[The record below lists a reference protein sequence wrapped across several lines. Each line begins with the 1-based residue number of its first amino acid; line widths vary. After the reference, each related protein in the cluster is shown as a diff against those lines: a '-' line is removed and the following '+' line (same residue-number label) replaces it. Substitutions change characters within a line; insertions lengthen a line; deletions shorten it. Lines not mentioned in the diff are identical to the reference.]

1 MSHEINIVY
10 FTYINPTKNYKLIIQ
25 GQLNE
30 VIVSNVGTR
39 SKLFIVISCEFPE
52 LIDDLKNAIT
62 EQLSNTNVNYE
73 LTIEPKN
80 IFEYYGIKKV
90 YDLAKADPD
99 KYYIYFHGK
108 GMMNEHGE
116 MTKIGRTKS
125 NLSLTR
131 SHLYPWEKILDIF
144 KSNQN
149 IGIISS
155 YPASCFAWF
164 NFWWASG
171 HYLSTCED
179 PHISLDNRGYYEG
192 WLSTGICNGKPA
204 IFNNEL
210 VYNLSENNHNQYEP
224 LQAIAKLQETFPY
237 LDKIYDI

>member
-10 FTYINPTKNYKLIIQ
+10 YTFISPTKNYNLIIQ
-25 GQLNE
+25 GQLND
-30 VIVSNVGTR
+30 IINSNIGIN

-52 LIDDLKNAIT
+52 LIDDVKNAIT
-62 EQLSNTNVNYE
+62 EKLSNTNVNYE
-73 LTIEPKN
+73 LTIENKN

-108 GMMNEHGE
+108 GMFNEHGE
-116 MTKIGRTKS
+116 MTKTGRTKS

-149 IGIISS
+149 VVVA
-155 YPASCFAWF
+155 ASFVGPRLGWF

-171 HYLSTCED
+171 KYLSSCED
-179 PHISLDNRGYYEG
+179 PCVSLDNRHYYER
-192 WLSTGICNGKPA
+192 WLSSGSIENE
-204 IFNNEL
+204 IF
-210 VYNLSENNHNQYEP
+210 YNLTENDYTQYEP
-224 LQAIAKLQETFPY
+224 GKAIEELQKTWPRLSE
-237 LDKIYDI
+237 IYDI